1 MWNDHELRD
10 RLGKAAYR
18 YATENFSDEAA
29 GTALGRI
36 LDSVEDEKGTDK
48 ATNTTGWAVPV
59 VWQRSTVPGKP
70 STSESQSFG
79 QSSFRVLDIY
89 FLNLRLSI

>member
-1 MWNDHELRD
+1 LWNDHELRD

-29 GTALGRI
+29 VTALGRI

-48 ATNTTGWAVPV
+48 ATHNGLGSASGMAAFYCPRKAFNFRKSKFWTII
-59 VWQRSTVPGKP
+59 
-70 STSESQSFG
+70 F
-79 QSSFRVLDIY
+79 SS
-89 FLNLRLSI
+89 S